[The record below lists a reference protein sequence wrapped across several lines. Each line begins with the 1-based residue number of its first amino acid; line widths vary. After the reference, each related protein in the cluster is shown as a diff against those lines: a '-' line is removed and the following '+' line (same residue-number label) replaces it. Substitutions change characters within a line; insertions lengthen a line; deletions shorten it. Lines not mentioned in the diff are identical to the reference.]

1 MHARRLAQS
10 GFTLIELM
18 IVVAIIGILAAIA
31 IPSFLSYQLKSKTSE
46 AKTNLAGIKTAS
58 LTFQAERSCFLS
70 VQNNGWPGA
79 IPPSGAQVPWPL
91 EATMPTASALCINP
105 LTGAPASTVGT
116 FGDLGFT
123 PSGQVRYN
131 YYLAASRDRTP
142 APGPVTNGC
151 PNWPIPIGSGAAKGP
166 TAGFLA
172 QALSDLDGDGKAAGF
187 MVSESGH
194 VADCAPNTY

>member
-1 MHARRLAQS
+1 MRSRLAQA

-31 IPSFLSYQLKSKTSE
+31 IPSFLSYQLKAKTSE
-46 AKTNLAGIKTAS
+46 AKTNLAGIKTAA

-70 VQNNGWPGA
+70 VQSNGWPGS
-79 IPPSGAQVPWPL
+79 IPPSGAQVPWPV
-91 EATMPTASALCINP
+91 AAGAPTASALCIDP
-105 LTGAPASTVGT
+105 RTGAPASTVGT

-131 YYLAASRDRTP
+131 YYLAASKDRTP
-142 APGPVTNGC
+142 APGPVTNNC
-151 PNWPIPIGSGAAKGP
+151 PNWPTPIGSGAVKGP
-166 TAGFLA
+166 TNGFLA
-172 QALSDLDGDGKAAGF
+172 QALSDLDGNGTPGGF

-194 VADCAPNTY
+194 VADCATSIY